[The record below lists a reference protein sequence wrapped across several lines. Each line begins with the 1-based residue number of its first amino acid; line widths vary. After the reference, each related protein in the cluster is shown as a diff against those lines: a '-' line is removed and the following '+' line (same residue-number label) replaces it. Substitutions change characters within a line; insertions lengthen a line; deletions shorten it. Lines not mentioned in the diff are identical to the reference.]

1 MPADRDTAFQMS
13 TSNLR
18 FGAGV
23 TREVGM
29 DLEDLGVKRALL
41 VIDPAL
47 KSLPPGEVVLEALR
61 NSQVDFELFD
71 QVDVEPTDR
80 SFQHAAEVA
89 TEGGFDSIVA
99 VGGGKIGRAH
109 V

>member
-41 VIDPAL
+41 LIDPAL
-47 KSLPPGEVVLEALR
+47 PY
-61 NSQVDFELFD
+61 
-71 QVDVEPTDR
+71 DV
-80 SFQHAAEVA
+80 
-89 TEGGFDSIVA
+89 
-99 VGGGKIGRAH
+99 
-109 V
+109 